1 MTIVGNGA
9 TQSTLLKARFVIFS
23 CQKYVKKGYIEM
35 AKKIY
40 YEPLKGCAWA
50 LHFPLLIRTHNKI
63 FLSKNLQ
70 LEQISVKTRISLF
83 ENLAN
88 VILMLSL
95 KRYY

>member
-1 MTIVGNGA
+1 MV
-9 TQSTLLKARFVIFS
+9 
-23 CQKYVKKGYIEM
+23 
-35 AKKIY
+35 KKIY
-40 YEPLKGCAWA
+40 LEPLKGCAGA
-50 LHFPLLIRTHNKI
+50 LNFPLLIRTYNKI
-63 FLSKNLQ
+63 FLSKNLQLEQISSKNLQ